1 MMLAKLENG
10 QLKVASGKVLRYDNW
25 VVSNP
30 REEDFIKAGYKSV
43 EINSLPQKEGYYQI
57 PEYTEED
64 DKIVVNYR
72 YEELHDEETVA

>member
-30 REEDFIKAGYKSV
+30 REEDFVKARYKPV
-43 EINSLPQKEGYYQI
+43 EINSIPQKEGYYQV

-72 YEELHDEETVA
+72 YEELHNEEIDA

>member
-10 QLKVASGKVLRYDNW
+10 QLKIADGKVLRYDNW

-30 REEDFIKAGYKSV
+30 REEDFVKVGYKPV
-43 EINSLPQKEGYYQI
+43 EINSLPQKEGYYQV

-72 YEELHDEETVA
+72 YEELHDEEIDA